1 MAQKARANLKM
12 MTKIA
17 IGISLAVNVIIVPI
31 AWAPADVGSLWQ
43 LLFFFFKL
51 PFVAMILTIVLSFGA
66 MLGVPVFKMLT
77 PQEHYIKR
85 AKLNLIITEFVV
97 SVILGVGSYALLVHM
112 LF

>member
-1 MAQKARANLKM
+1 
-12 MTKIA
+12 MTKNKESKKGQNNIPIPKLKTKQWIA
-17 IGISLAVNVIIVPI
+17 FALALFYNYYGTEDYGWPDPGILNIPLAIICAFGVVLGEP
-31 AWAPADVGSLWQ
+31 L
-43 LLFFFFKL
+43 FKL
-51 PFVAMILTIVLSFGA
+51 
-66 MLGVPVFKMLT
+66 LT